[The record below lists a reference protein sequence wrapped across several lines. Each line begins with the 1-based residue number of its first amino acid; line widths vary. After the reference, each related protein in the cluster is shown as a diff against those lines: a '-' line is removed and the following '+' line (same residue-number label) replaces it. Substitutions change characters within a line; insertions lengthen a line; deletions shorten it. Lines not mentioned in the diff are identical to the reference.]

1 MFVLP
6 EVALQRMIQIG
17 LRNLRQNREAFEM
30 IFEQYKCPDFSASYG
45 QAHVDSMWN
54 WFTETKIPVMQA
66 WSFDL
71 QKVPGITIHLA
82 DESEDES
89 KAAINDYWGLGY
101 DENGEPDQE
110 IKVNVNS
117 VSLDIGIHADK
128 SKDHVLW
135 IYYMLNYI
143 LFKEKQ
149 KGESF
154 GLQLFT
160 FRASDYNK
168 ESKYMADNVWSR
180 WVRFRCTVQNY
191 IGDVEAT
198 ENDLELDVDV
208 DNSTETGVGDTDD
221 STIVNVSNSS
231 SSQP

>member
-17 LRNLRQNREAFEM
+17 FRNLRSNRDAFDK
-30 IFEQYKCPDFSASYG
+30 IFQQYTCDELKTSYG
-45 QAHVDSMWN
+45 QQHIDKMWN
-54 WFTETKIPVMQA
+54 WFTTTKIPVMQA

-89 KAAINDYWGLGY
+89 KAAVNDFFGMGY
-101 DENGEPDQE
+101 DEDGQPDTE

-117 VSLDIGIHADK
+117 VSLDIGIHADR

-135 IYYMLNYI
+135 MYYIVNYI
-143 LFKEKQ
+143 FFKEKLV
-149 KGESF
+149 GERL

-180 WVRFRCTVQNY
+180 WVRFRCTVQNF
-191 IGDVEAT
+191 IDDVQAT
-198 ENDLELDVDV
+198 GKDIAIDLSVDT
-208 DNSTETGVGDTDD
+208 DNEDSVGDTGD
-221 STIVNVSNSS
+221 SSVVKVSRSDSS
-231 SSQP
+231 IP

>member
-17 LRNLRQNREAFEM
+17 FRNLRSNREAFNS
-30 IFEQYKCPDFSASYG
+30 IFQQYTCDEFKASYG
-45 QAHVDSMWN
+45 QAHIDKMWN
-54 WFTETKIPVMQA
+54 WFTTTKIPVMQA

-89 KAAINDYWGLGY
+89 KAAVNDFFGTDY
-101 DENGEPDQE
+101 DEEGQPVSE

-117 VSLDIGIHADK
+117 VSLDIGIHADR

-135 IYYMLNYI
+135 MYYIMNYI
-143 LFKEKQ
+143 FFKEKLV
-149 KGESF
+149 GESL
-154 GLQLFT
+154 GLQLYT
-160 FRASDYNK
+160 FRASDYSK

-180 WVRFRCTVQNY
+180 WVRFRCTVQNF
-191 IGDVEAT
+191 IDDTEATQKDVGIQLDVEST
-198 ENDLELDVDV
+198 DL
-208 DNSTETGVGDTDD
+208 DNPRVNISKSDSST
-221 STIVNVSNSS
+221 
-231 SSQP
+231 P

>member
-1 MFVLP
+1 
-6 EVALQRMIQIG
+6 
-17 LRNLRQNREAFEM
+17 
-30 IFEQYKCPDFSASYG
+30 
-45 QAHVDSMWN
+45 
-54 WFTETKIPVMQA
+54 MQA

-89 KAAINDYWGLGY
+89 KAAVNDFFGMGY
-101 DENGEPDQE
+101 DEDGQPDTE

-117 VSLDIGIHADK
+117 VSLDIGIHADR

-135 IYYMLNYI
+135 MYYIVNYI
-143 LFKEKQ
+143 FFKEKLV
-149 KGESF
+149 GERL

-180 WVRFRCTVQNY
+180 WVRFRCTVQNF
-191 IGDVEAT
+191 IDDVQAT
-198 ENDLELDVDV
+198 GKDIAIDLSVDT
-208 DNSTETGVGDTDD
+208 DNEDSVGDTGD
-221 STIVNVSNSS
+221 SSVVKVSRSDSS
-231 SSQP
+231 IP

>member
-17 LRNLRQNREAFEM
+17 FRNLRSNRDAFDK
-30 IFEQYKCPDFSASYG
+30 IFQQYTCDELNTSYG
-45 QAHVDSMWN
+45 QQHIDKMWN
-54 WFTETKIPVMQA
+54 WFTTTKIPVMQA

-89 KAAINDYWGLGY
+89 KAAVNDFFGMEY
-101 DENGEPDQE
+101 DEFEQPETE

-117 VSLDIGIHADK
+117 VSLDIGIHADR

-135 IYYMLNYI
+135 MYYIVNYI
-143 LFKEKQ
+143 FFKEKLV
-149 KGESF
+149 GERL

-180 WVRFRCTVQNY
+180 WVRFRCTVQNF
-191 IGDVEAT
+191 IDDTQAT
-198 ENDLELDVDV
+198 EKDLGIDICVESSGED
-208 DNSTETGVGDTDD
+208 SVGDSEGSSKVKISKSD
-221 STIVNVSNSS
+221 SSI
-231 SSQP
+231 P